1 MRPSCS
7 GRRTAGQT
15 SSGGSDNSLGAA
27 SHEHAEERTS
37 HADGLKDKTLCTQIG
52 QITVDLTQMRE
63 VNGQGGGF
71 YPQSDG
77 DYRVAL
83 RDRRFFVSG

>member
-1 MRPSCS
+1 MGFVSVTLS
-7 GRRTAGQT
+7 GHEETAIPQSYSVIAVT
-15 SSGGSDNSLGAA
+15 LRVEAA
-27 SHEHAEERTS
+27 ALS
-37 HADGLKDKTLCTQIG
+37 
-52 QITVDLTQMRE
+52 VDLTRVRE

-71 YPQSDG
+71 YPQGGG